1 MEAVRRISRARVVIP
16 LKFAFDDVTL
26 TFRSKRLWLEW
37 PRPHIRT
44 RTLADASLDKP
55 DATRHEEGRHATA
68 RGRKQT
74 GEAEDVGDE
83 TGGQK
88 QRPAHH
94 QHEPLDQLPSWQ
106 FASLQP
112 GLHGTQRRKPLLSQ
126 QGYAHRR
133 SEEHQPHCGP
143 RTQPLPDP
151 DQDVQFQH
159 GHDDEEQKQVAQ
171 DGLHM
176 AKVDSVAGRSSAP
189 DTAEAFAEANAE
201 VTSQDR
207 IHLVVATIPAGFV
220 STYGDVAAFA
230 GLPRR
235 ARLVGRTLSQLS
247 ADSRLPWHRVVRA
260 DGRIAPRG
268 GGEDEQQRRLEAEG
282 IPVRGNRVD
291 LKSHR
296 WQP

>member
-16 LKFAFDDVTL
+16 LKFAFDDATL

-37 PRPHIRT
+37 PPPHIRT
-44 RTLADASLDKP
+44 RTLADASLDMP

-68 RGRKQT
+68 RGWKQT

-83 TGGQK
+83 TGGQEH
-88 QRPAHH
+88 RSAHH
-94 QHEPLDQLPSWQ
+94 QYEPLDQLPGRQ

-112 GLHGTQRRKPLLSQ
+112 GLHGTQRRKPLLPQ

-133 SEEHQPHCGP
+133 SEEHQPHCRP

-176 AKVDSVAGRSSAP
+176 AKADSVAGRSSVP
-189 DTAEAFAEANAE
+189 DAAGADAFAEATAKE
-201 VTSQDR
+201 R
-207 IHLVVATIPAGFV
+207 IHLVVATIPAGSV
-220 STYGDVAAFA
+220 STYGDIAAFA

-235 ARLVGRTLSQLS
+235 ARLVGRTLRQLS
-247 ADSRLPWHRVVRA
+247 TGSRLPWHRVVRA

-282 IPVRGNRVD
+282 IPVRGHRVD